1 MGNTRTTLIRPRR
14 LIASIA
20 LAPLIVCAVTL
31 LLATVL
37 FPTHWTTKA
46 TLPPSSMPP
55 TYLAPI
61 GPELTGVYIAVPAVP
76 TRGDPLLGGV
86 NLGVDFVSY
95 TYGDSILNPAFQPWD
110 PAVTPDP
117 PSVELTRF
125 RFGWPRRI
133 VSLDD
138 ISTGASVADPAVMA
152 YHRRAYA
159 LAKEYRGLNRPRWMP
174 RFIPVYRIPV
184 VVNWSNFAVNT
195 AAMTPVAFALLCIPP
210 ALRAIRR
217 RRRARRGRCPA
228 CGYDLQT
235 LTTCPECGPTDAV
248 SPERK

>member
-1 MGNTRTTLIRPRR
+1 MGHNRTTLIRPRC

-37 FPTHWTTKA
+37 FPTNWTTKS

-61 GPELTGVYIAVPAVP
+61 APDLKEVHIAIPASPSSGGPLF
-76 TRGDPLLGGV
+76 GGV
-86 NLGVDFVSY
+86 NLGVDFISY
-95 TYGDSILNPAFQPWD
+95 AYGDSAFNPAFQPWD

-117 PSVELTRF
+117 PFVELTRF

-138 ISTGASVADPAVMA
+138 ISTGTSIADPAVMA

-159 LAKEYRGLNRPRWMP
+159 LAKEHRGLNRPRWMP

-184 VVNWSNFAVNT
+184 VVNWPNFAVNT
-195 AAMTPVAFALLCIPP
+195 TAMTPVAFVLLCIPP

-217 RRRARRGRCPA
+217 GRRARRGRCPA
-228 CGYDLQT
+228 CGYDVQT
-235 LTTCPECGPTDAV
+235 LTTCPECGPADAR
-248 SPERK
+248 S